1 MAAVRNLIVR
11 GGADFSGL
19 RRGMQQLR
27 TSTKQMQSNFQGATK
42 GMSKAATQVSGVIHK
57 ALAVVGV
64 ASFAALGKQAI
75 DTASDLQ
82 EVQNVVD
89 TAFGRMS
96 ASAEAFAK
104 KAKAFGLSELQ
115 AKKTSATY
123 MAMAKSLG
131 LAEDRA
137 ATMSVAAAALTGD
150 MASFFNVSQDVADTA
165 VKSIWT
171 GETESLKS
179 FGVVMTEA
187 NLESYALAKGM
198 GKAYSAMSQAEKVAV
213 RYNYVMEQLAY
224 VQGDYAKT
232 SGSWANQVRSTGQRL
247 TETLSYFGSGLI
259 NILNGIFKPLN
270 AAIDRLQYF
279 AKLFQHVTAQLFGSA
294 GGSSGSTSV
303 ATATAEAASNA
314 ADIATGIEDAEKA
327 AKRATLSIDQLH
339 TLSGGDSGSASNTS
353 TGDSLAGIDI
363 GADSYYMQAIG
374 ADDIIDDGTAKEIE
388 TRAKRIADS
397 IRGAFAKIRMV
408 GDWLGFGDAV
418 GPIDKLKSALTGL
431 PGLIRENRE
440 GLITLGAAI
449 GAVGAYA
456 AGVKL
461 SNLISQVGGFKG
473 IIAGIG
479 KAIGTVISSISVPVL
494 LVGAAVAAVV
504 AGFTQLYQQSEG
516 FRQVIDNTLAS
527 IAENLGAIGAVAMS
541 IWSDTIAPLL
551 SELWAMIERLWN
563 ELIAPIG
570 ALIGEGILTVVD
582 LITAAMPT
590 ILTAV
595 GGAIASIADSIRG
608 LIDIVGGVIDVIY
621 GIVEGFTTGDWSRL
635 WEGAKAIILGIFNTI
650 GGVILAPFRAVA
662 EAAKGPINTVIEW
675 FNGVIGKINQ
685 FSVTVP
691 DWVPGIGGQRWG
703 FDIPTIP
710 SLASGGV
717 AYSEQ
722 IVRVGEYAGAGSNPE
737 LIAPQS
743 ILADTVEGANGTI
756 VDALYAAAT
765 RICQAIKDNRAV
777 VTVGGKELATDVTR
791 QQNDRAKMT
800 GKPILAT

>member
-27 TSTKQMQSNFQGATK
+27 TSTRQMQSNFQGATK
-42 GMSKAATQVSGVIHK
+42 GMSKAATQVSGVVHK

-187 NLESYALAKGM
+187 NLEAYALAKGM

-224 VQGDYAKT
+224 VQGDYNKT

-259 NILNGIFKPLN
+259 NVLNGVFKPLN

-279 AKLFQHVTAQLFGSA
+279 AKLFQSVTAQLFGDA

-353 TGDSLAGIDI
+353 AGDSLAGIDI

-388 TRAKRIADS
+388 ARAKRIADS

-449 GAVGAYA
+449 ASIGTYM
-456 AGVKL
+456 AGIKVA
-461 SNLISQVGGFKG
+461 NLISQVGGFKG
-473 IIAGIG
+473 VVLGIG
-479 KAIGTVISSISVPVL
+479 KAIGSVIGMISSPVVL
-494 LVGAAVAAVV
+494 IGAAVAAVV
-504 AGFTQLYQQSEG
+504 AGFVQLYRQSEG

-527 IAENLGAIGAVAMS
+527 IAENLGAIGSVAAS

-551 SELWAMIERLWN
+551 SDLWTMIQQLWN
-563 ELIAPIG
+563 DLIAPIG
-570 ALIGEGILTVVD
+570 ALIGEGVLAIVD
-582 LITAAMPT
+582 LITGVMPT
-590 ILTAV
+590 ILSAV
-595 GGAIASIADSIRG
+595 GDGIAAIADGIRG
-608 LIDIVGGVIDVIY
+608 IIKVVSGVIDIIY

-635 WEGAKAIILGIFNTI
+635 WEGAKDIVTGIF
-650 GGVILAPFRAVA
+650 
-662 EAAKGPINTVIEW
+662 EAITGIVKAPINTVISL
-675 FNGVIGKINQ
+675 FNAVIGKVNQ
-685 FSVTVP
+685 FSVEVP
-691 DWVPGIGGQRWG
+691 EWVPMIGGQQWG
-703 FDIPTIP
+703 FDIPQIP

-722 IVRVGEYAGAGSNPE
+722 IVRVGEYAGAGNNPE

-743 ILADTVEGANGTI
+743 ILADTVEEANGTV
-756 VDALYAAAT
+756 VDALYTVAS

-777 VTVGGKELATDVTR
+777 VNVGGKMLADDVTR
-791 QQNDRAKMT
+791 QQNDKAKMT